1 MKPTIFFIS
10 VIAVLLYLLI
20 CPKEA
25 FLASTNGLMLW
36 FHTILPTLLPF
47 LILSD
52 LLIHSEKTEE
62 LLKKFHY
69 FFKKVFFLSPYGG
82 YAFCLGLFCGYP
94 MGARITAE
102 LLKEHKISLE
112 EAQYLLTF
120 VNNASP
126 AFIQNYVLLHA
137 LHMDNHTGITF
148 AILYTSTYLTSLC
161 FRKKFHSCT
170 IAAQE
175 TSYGE
180 ITVSSHSSG
189 WKYSLNRL
197 IDTSIMSGFETITRI
212 GGYLILFS
220 ILASMITKLTSPVP
234 FLSVLLTGFVEITT
248 GIQHLSASSLPFT
261 IKYLLVLCFTSFGGL
276 SAMEQTR
283 GMLSGTPLS
292 IHTYFVGKLVNTGIT
307 LLLGGCYL
315 LFCILL

>member
-10 VIAVLLYLLI
+10 VITILSYLLV
-20 CPKEA
+20 CPQEA
-25 FLASTNGLMLW
+25 FLASSNGLMLW

-52 LLIHSEKTEE
+52 ILIHSEKTEE
-62 LLKKFHY
+62 LLKKFH
-69 FFKKVFFLSPYGG
+69 FVFKKIFSLSPYGG

-102 LLKEHKISLE
+102 LLKEHKISLG

-137 LHMDNHTGITF
+137 LHMEKYTVITF
-148 AILYTSTYLTSLC
+148 AILYTSIYLTSLC
-161 FRKKFHSCT
+161 FRKKLHSYSAS
-170 IAAQE
+170 IQG
-175 TSYGE
+175 TSYIE
-180 ITVSSHSSG
+180 ITHSSG
-189 WKYSLNRL
+189 WKCSLNRL
-197 IDTSIMSGFETITRI
+197 IDTSIMNGFETITRI

-220 ILASMITKLTSPVP
+220 ILASMITKLTSSIP
-234 FLSVLLTGFVEITT
+234 FLSILLTGFVEITT
-248 GIQHLSASSLPFT
+248 GIQQLSASSLSFP
-261 IKYLLVLCFTSFGGL
+261 IRYLLVLCFTSFGGL

-292 IHTYFVGKLVNTGIT
+292 IHTYFIGKLVNTGIT